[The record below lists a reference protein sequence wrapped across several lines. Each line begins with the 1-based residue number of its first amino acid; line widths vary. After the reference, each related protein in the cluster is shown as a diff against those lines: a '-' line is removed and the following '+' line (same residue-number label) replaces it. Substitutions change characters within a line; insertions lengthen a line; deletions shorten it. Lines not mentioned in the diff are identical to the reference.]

1 MKNRVIKS
9 IVASSLLFSVVSPV
23 LADTTEDLINALIV
37 KGVLTKQEGNLLSK
51 KAEAENNNSGKVK
64 FKKGGGFSIESG
76 DGESN
81 MKVAGRIQLDYRNF
95 DSPQGTSANSK
106 AADGFDLRRAYLGVA
121 GTFNKNY
128 GYKFT
133 GSFGS
138 STKLDEGY
146 LEFKHIKKAKLRMGQ
161 FKMPMSLEE
170 RTSSRFLNFTERSY
184 VNNSS
189 LTAGKEV
196 GIMLHGTPA
205 KGVNYAFAIANGYGQ
220 NVDMPD
226 DRADGLEFIGHIDT
240 DLATRNKWKNKVV
253 HLGASYSHQSDMAFS
268 SSGSYQIKQQSLGK
282 GQEFFKTALSAT
294 PTDMKRSRYG
304 LEFAFAEGNKKF
316 QTEYANASYDT
327 NLSGSQDISAFYVDV
342 GIMLTGESYSKSYK
356 SKSAGGKF
364 DRIKPNMN
372 FNANTLRGGA
382 WEVMAGT
389 SKFDAS
395 DITSTSAGL
404 KLASSTGN
412 TNEATSYRIG
422 LKFIPDPNTRILL
435 SYVDTDFEGENKSI
449 VKSGA
454 TISDE
459 RAINLRMQYDF

>member
-37 KGVLTKQEGNLLSK
+37 KGVIGDELVARLSK

-106 AADGFDLRRAYLGVA
+106 AADGFDIRRAYLGVA

-184 VNNSS
+184 VNNGS

-196 GIMLHGTPA
+196 GIMLHGTQERLTILDNINT
-205 KGVNYAFAIANGYGQ
+205 VES
-220 NVDMPD
+220 VDMPD
-226 DRADGLEFIGHIDT
+226 DSEYGIKIYEYELSHSDLDMESLDIDEK
-240 DLATRNKWKNKVV
+240 L
-253 HLGASYSHQSDMAFS
+253 SYSHQSDMAFS

-294 PTDMKRSRYG
+294 II
-304 LEFAFAEGNKKF
+304 
-316 QTEYANASYDT
+316 AS
-327 NLSGSQDISAFYVDV
+327 I
-342 GIMLTGESYSKSYK
+342 
-356 SKSAGGKF
+356 
-364 DRIKPNMN
+364 
-372 FNANTLRGGA
+372 
-382 WEVMAGT
+382 
-389 SKFDAS
+389 
-395 DITSTSAGL
+395 
-404 KLASSTGN
+404 
-412 TNEATSYRIG
+412 
-422 LKFIPDPNTRILL
+422 ILL
-435 SYVDTDFEGENKSI
+435 WFRVRFCRG
-449 VKSGA
+449 
-454 TISDE
+454 
-459 RAINLRMQYDF
+459 

>member
-1 MKNRVIKS
+1 MKNKILTCLMISFIFS
-9 IVASSLLFSVVSPV
+9 IPNSVV
-23 LADTTEDLINALIV
+23 ADSTEDLINALIV
-37 KGVLTKQEGNLLSK
+37 KGVLTEKEGNLLSK
-51 KAEAENNNSGKVK
+51 QAEAENKNSGKVK

-184 VNNSS
+184 VNNGS

-196 GIMLHGTPA
+196 GMMIHGTPS
-205 KGVNYAFAIANGYGQ
+205 KGINYAFAIANGYGQ
-220 NVDMPD
+220 NVDMAD
-226 DRADGLEFIGHIDT
+226 DRNDGLEWMIHVDT
-240 DLATRNKWKNKVV
+240 DLAKRNKWKDQIV
-253 HLGASYSHQSDMAFS
+253 HLGASYSHQNDMLLTSTAT
-268 SSGSYQIKQQSLGK
+268 KQQTLGK
-282 GQEFFKTALSAT
+282 GQEFFKTKLSGTAT
-294 PTDMKRSRYG
+294 DVSRSRYG
-304 LEFAFAEGNKKF
+304 LELALAKGNKKF
-316 QTEYANASYDT
+316 QSEYANASWDT
-327 NLSGSQDISAFYVDV
+327 SLGGSQDVSAYYADV
-342 GIMLTGESYSKSYK
+342 GILLTGESYSKSYK

-364 DRIKPNMN
+364 DRIKPNRN
-372 FNANTLRGGA
+372 FNQTTMNGGA
-382 WEVMAGT
+382 WELVAGY

-395 DITSTSAGL
+395 DITSSTAGMQL
-404 KLASSTGN
+404 NSSTAN
-412 TNEATSYRIG
+412 TNEADTYRLG
-422 LKFIPDPNTRILL
+422 LKFIPDPNTRIML
-435 SYVDTDFEGENKSI
+435 SYVNTDFDGENKEI
-449 VKSGA
+449 AVSGA
-454 TISDE
+454 TMDDE